1 VTLAGGL
8 RALAPAAVAAAAAV
22 GLGTLVVLAAG
33 ARPLDALAALA
44 AGALGD
50 RFALVDTLVKTTPL
64 LFTGLAVA
72 VAFRS
77 GSWNI
82 GAEGQLLVGALA
94 ATAVGGAAG
103 PLPAPLPLALA
114 LVAAAVAGG
123 LWASLAA
130 ALRVTRNVSEVIATI
145 MLNFVAVQLVGWAVR
160 GPLMEAASRYPQ
172 SDPLPRA
179 ALLPLLGGRLHA
191 GVALAA
197 LLVPVVWALLFR
209 TALGYRWRLVG
220 ENPRAALI
228 AGFSPPRAIVG
239 AMLASGALAGLA
251 GGVEVLG
258 VTGRLFD
265 QLSSGSGYT
274 AIAVALLGRLHPG
287 GVAAAA
293 VFFGALAAGSG
304 AMQRVA
310 GVPAVLVAIIQAT
323 TIFAL
328 LALESP
334 RLAMWRT
341 AQPPESTAPPGPP
354 PTADPVPPPA
364 IAGTVV
370 RA

>member
-1 VTLAGGL
+1 
-8 RALAPAAVAAAAAV
+8 V
-22 GLGTLVVLAAG
+22 GLGTLVVLTTG

-50 RFALVDTLVKTTPL
+50 RFALVDTLVKTAPL
-64 LFTGLAVA
+64 LLTGLAVA

-103 PLPAPLPLALA
+103 SLPSPLPLALA
-114 LVAAAVAGG
+114 LLAAALAGG

-130 ALRVTRNVSEVIATI
+130 ALRVTRNVSEVITTI

-160 GPLMEAASRYPQ
+160 GPLMETAGRYPQ

-191 GVALAA
+191 GVVLAA
-197 LLVPVVWALLFR
+197 LLVPAVWVLLFR

-220 ENPRAALI
+220 ENPRAARI

-251 GGVEVLG
+251 GAVEVLG

-265 QLSSGSGYT
+265 QLSSGAGYT

-287 GVAAAA
+287 GVAIAA

-310 GVPAVLVAIIQAT
+310 GVPAVLAAIIQAT

-334 RLAMWRT
+334 RLALRR
-341 AQPPESTAPPGPP
+341 APPQPAAPGEPP
-354 PTADPVPPPA
+354 PAGRAVPPPA
-364 IAGTVV
+364 TAGEVV
-370 RA
+370 PA